1 MVRITISRIE
11 GVKSVDANPVAQKAT
26 VVFDDTKTNPQ
37 VMIDALKR
45 EGLQVV
51 GEPKVIN

>member
-1 MVRITISRIE
+1 MVRITIQRIE

-51 GEPKVIN
+51 GEPKFIN